1 MFSTGKNKEEKWE
14 SILQKTWNGDS
25 DYLSG
30 SLSYLPADECCTW
43 KPMAQ

>member
-1 MFSTGKNKEEKWE
+1 MGKYFCK
-14 SILQKTWNGDS
+14 KTWNGDS